1 MKKLVIFLLL
11 AIISASCV
19 EKIDIKLDPNSVRL
33 VVDGSITTDTSKCT
47 VNLTQTADYFYNAP
61 IPRVTNANVT
71 IYDGD
76 STFTLNET
84 EPGKSGIYATEASFH
99 GIVGKTYTLNVNLAG
114 QIGGNVNY
122 SSSSR
127 LMSVTHLDST
137 TVVLHK
143 DWGKDGFYE
152 VKIFAQDPGNEVNF
166 YMFNFYKNGRLMSDS
181 ISKVVVSDDKY
192 INGSYISGLGAF
204 YLNQTHSWERLYPD
218 DTITLQMSGITKEY
232 YNFVSEVQSAG
243 FNIPFFMGP
252 PANVVGNVNNGGV
265 GFFTAYSNS
274 YANTVIKQ

>member
-1 MKKLVIFLLL
+1 MKKVVICFVL
-11 AIISASCV
+11 AITLASCV
-19 EKIDIKLDPNSVRL
+19 EKINVDLDPTYVRL
-33 VVDGSITTDTSKCT
+33 VVDGSVSTDTSRYT
-47 VNLTQTADYFYNAP
+47 INLTQTADYFYNAE
-61 IPRVTNANVT
+61 IPRVVNANVT

-76 STFTLNET
+76 SIITLEET
-84 EPGKSGIYATEASFH
+84 EPGKSGIYEFGSDFH
-99 GIVGKTYTLNVNLAG
+99 GIVGKIYTLNISLPVE
-114 QIGGNVNY
+114 IGGNTHY
-122 SSSSR
+122 SSSCE

-137 TVVLHK
+137 SVVFHE

-152 VKIFAQDPGNEVNF
+152 VKIFAQEPGNEINY
-166 YMFNFYKNGRLMSDS
+166 YMFNLYKNGSLMSDS

-192 INGSYISGLGAF
+192 INGSYINGLGAF
-204 YLNQTHSWERLYPD
+204 YLNNSNPWEKLFPG

-232 YNFVSEVQSAG
+232 FNFVSEVQTAG

-274 YANTVIKQ
+274 YASTIVK

>member
-1 MKKLVIFLLL
+1 MKKFVIYFIL
-11 AIISASCV
+11 ALISTSCV
-19 EKIDIKLDPNSVRL
+19 EKIDIKLDPNYVRL
-33 VVDGSITTDTSKCT
+33 VVDGSIATDTSKYI

-71 IYDGD
+71 IYDGE

-84 EPGKSGIYATEASFH
+84 EPGKSGIYATEADFH
-99 GIVGKTYTLNVNLAG
+99 GIVGRTYTLNVNLAS
-114 QIGGNVNY
+114 QIGGNANY
-122 SSSSR
+122 SSSCQ

-137 TVVLHK
+137 GVEFHK
-143 DWGKDGFYE
+143 DWGKDGVYE
-152 VKIFAQDPGNEVNF
+152 VKVFAQDPGDEFNY
-166 YMFNFYKNGRLMSDS
+166 YMFNLYKNGKLMSDS

-192 INGSYISGLGAF
+192 INGSYIRGLGVF
-204 YLNQTHSWERLYPD
+204 RINQSHPWERLNPG

-232 YNFVSEVQSAG
+232 YNFVSEVKSAG
-243 FNIPFFMGP
+243 FNIPFFVGP

-274 YANTVIKQ
+274 YASTVIRK

>member
-1 MKKLVIFLLL
+1 MKKTVIYIILV
-11 AIISASCV
+11 IISASCV
-19 EKIDIKLDPNSVRL
+19 ERIEVNLDPNYVRL
-33 VVDGSITTDTSKCT
+33 VVDGSVTTDYSKYK

-61 IPRVTNANVT
+61 IPRINNAQVT

-76 STFTLNET
+76 STYTLEET
-84 EPGKSGIYATEASFH
+84 EPGKSGIYESKSDFQ
-99 GIVGKTYTLNVNLAG
+99 GIPGKTYTLNIRLASE
-114 QIGGNVNY
+114 IGGYTNY
-122 SSSSR
+122 SSSCQ

-137 TVVLHK
+137 NVILHE

-152 VKIFAQDPGNEVNF
+152 VRIFAQEPANEVNF
-166 YMFNFYKNGRLMSDS
+166 YMFNLYRNGRLMSDT
-181 ISKVVVSDDKY
+181 ISNVIVSDDKY
-192 INGSYISGLGAF
+192 INGSYINGLGAF
-204 YLNQTHSWERLYPD
+204 YLNNSNSWEKLYPG

-274 YANTVIKQ
+274 YATTIVK

>member
-1 MKKLVIFLLL
+1 MKKTVIYFIL
-11 AIISASCV
+11 AIISVSCV
-19 EKIDIKLDPNSVRL
+19 ERIEVNLDPNYVRL
-33 VVDGSITTDTSKCT
+33 VVDGSVTTDYSKYT

-61 IPRVTNANVT
+61 IPRVSDAKVT

-76 STFTLNET
+76 SIYTLEET
-84 EPGKSGIYATEASFH
+84 EPGKSGIYESKSDFQ
-99 GIVGKTYTLNVNLAG
+99 GIAGKTYTLNISLASE
-114 QIGGNVNY
+114 IGGYTNY
-122 SSSSR
+122 SSSCQ

-137 TVVLHK
+137 SVLIHE

-152 VKIFAQDPGNEVNF
+152 VKIFAQEPVNEVNY
-166 YMFNFYKNGRLMSDS
+166 YMFNLYRNGRLMSDS
-181 ISKVVVSDDKY
+181 ISNVVVSDDKY
-192 INGSYISGLGAF
+192 INGSYINGLGAF
-204 YLNQTHSWERLYPD
+204 YLNNSNSWEKLYPG

-243 FNIPFFMGP
+243 FNIPFFVGP

-274 YANTVIKQ
+274 YATTIVK